1 MTNKLIDFLDDVVN
15 DTVAPNLNY
24 ETILGIENMAREI
37 SRMNIEELDNFVY
50 LAAKIESHIAARD
63 YGSSLGDI
71 CLNMI
76 DETYSLNV
84 MLEEESDMVSS
95 RRLNGLLGFL
105 AKVYDELSA
114 NDAYPTYT
122 PNTSI
127 VPFLGLVKSLNAI
140 NPWNDGWLWNSMTEF
155 YVDQNHAERDQ
166 IIQSL
171 GDEEG
176 GYVAIDNF
184 FIEASQVLD
193 HFYDS
198 IADMLAL
205 NHMSVLRQLVSRYLE
220 NMGLVVGNMEH
231 QFTEDD
237 IDYRPIGL
245 FIRNANR
252 YLNVM

>member
-1 MTNKLIDFLDDVVN
+1 
-15 DTVAPNLNY
+15 
-24 ETILGIENMAREI
+24 
-37 SRMNIEELDNFVY
+37 MNIEQLDNYVY
-50 LAAKIESHIAARD
+50 LSAKIESLIVDRN
-63 YGSSLGDI
+63 YGSSLSDM
-71 CLNMI
+71 CLNII

-84 MLEEESDMVSS
+84 MLEEESDMIGP

-114 NDAYPTYT
+114 SDDYPEYT

-140 NPWNDGWLWNSMTEF
+140 NPWNDGWLWNSMNEF
-155 YVDQNHAERDQ
+155 YVDQNHSERDH
-166 IIQSL
+166 IIQNL

-176 GYVAIDNF
+176 GYVAIDIF
-184 FIEASQVLD
+184 FIEAAQVLD
-193 HFYDS
+193 DFYDS

-237 IDYRPIGL
+237 IDYRPVGL

-252 YLNVM
+252 YLNAM